1 MATKKKDIRFD
12 DCCFTSFR
20 IDEIDWWQD
29 WTQVKKQAKNHKETS
44 IVSYIVIQG
53 ELTESGRKHI
63 QGYVQFSS
71 RVRMTTV
78 QDFFGDS
85 GMHIEKRKGTEEQAR
100 FYCTKDYGPKHGF
113 FHDSMEFGIMKKYPG
128 KGARTDLIGL
138 RDKIKDN
145 QSVKSIIHNTEDN
158 AELTSLLKYK
168 AAFIEYERDVY
179 SEQVKLLA
187 LEDYKNVEWKPW
199 QKEIVDMLELPYDK
213 IDKRKVIWIF
223 DEIGNTGKSWIAKYI
238 KITKGCYII
247 TGGKQADILYGYNN
261 QPVVIYDLARTYSD
275 NLNHIYTTI
284 ENFKNGMYLNTKFES
299 RERIFKIPIVIVM
312 ANFLPDTKMLSKDRW
327 DIWRV

>member
-1 MATKKKDIRFD
+1 MTKKMQLN
-12 DCCFTSFR
+12 DCCFTSFNM
-20 IDEIDWWQD
+20 DIDWFQD
-29 WTQVKKQAKNHKETS
+29 WTKVEKPSKRKGHKIS
-44 IVSYIVIQG
+44 IVSYIIVQG

-63 QGYVQFSS
+63 QGYVQFCS
-71 RVRMTTV
+71 RVTISCI
-78 QDFFGDS
+78 QDFFGDT

-113 FHDSMEFGIMKKYPG
+113 FHDSMEFGTMKKYPG
-128 KGARTDLIGL
+128 KGTRTDLITI
-138 RDKIKDN
+138 RDQIRET
-145 QSVKSIIHNTEDN
+145 SVNEIIHNTNDN
-158 AELTSLLKYK
+158 YVLQNVLKYK
-168 AAFIEYERDVY
+168 SAFIEYEKDIY
-179 SEQVKLLA
+179 TEQVKKLA
-187 LEDYKNVEWKPW
+187 LEEYKNVEWKKW
-199 QKEIVDMLELPYDK
+199 QKTLLDLLDLPYDQ
-213 IDKRKVIWIF
+213 IDKRKVIWLF

-284 ENFKNGMYLNTKFES
+284 ENFKNGMFLNTKFES
-299 RERIFKIPIVIVM
+299 RERIFKIPYVIVM

-327 DIWRV
+327 DIWSLNEKK